1 MLLPVPAWVLTA
13 AAPRALAA
21 AAFSITPVFF
31 NVGINEQ
38 QTIADRLGHN
48 APQERSNA
56 DNLRVLADYARRYR
70 SCPEVRAAAD
80 TSRAHSASKDEMRN
94 N

>member
-1 MLLPVPAWVLTA
+1 MPDARLKV
-13 AAPRALAA
+13 
-21 AAFSITPVFF
+21 TPVFF

-70 SCPEVRAAAD
+70 SCEEVRAAAE
-80 TSRAHSASKDEMRN
+80 TTRAHSASKD
-94 N
+94 